1 MVEISFNTGENKR
14 YKRGL
19 NFITTKIDPIEV
31 SLGVVINIGLLV
43 ITVVTLMAWILCGWE
58 YYLQRRLDRT
68 NRELNDLAA
77 QVETKMEERV
87 GVTDD
92 YPGIRFESKFLATK
106 QKLTRYG
113 QLADD
118 EKMVSFFQILGA
130 LTPPGVQIL
139 TLRVEPHSAEIT
151 SFVADKKAYSDLA
164 ANIWSVNNATFP
176 DGKKLIIDEVSFPDV
191 AMSHNNSNGAE
202 GLNVTWGFSYTIE
215 DADNGGNDES

>member
-1 MVEISFNTGENKR
+1 M
-14 YKRGL
+14 
-19 NFITTKIDPIEV
+19 
-31 SLGVVINIGLLV
+31 
-43 ITVVTLMAWILCGWE
+43 
-58 YYLQRRLDRT
+58 
-68 NRELNDLAA
+68 
-77 QVETKMEERV
+77 

-118 EKMVSFFQILGA
+118 EKMVSFFQILAA

-191 AMSHNNSNGAE
+191 AMAHNSASGAE

-215 DADNGGNDES
+215 DADGGGLNEN